1 MLKNKKV
8 LITLLLLVA
17 VLLLPNMVNAAEVNA
32 TETTKTSTGVDVKWS
47 YTLEGNNIKDLKC
60 TNISAITG
68 ELAIPNTIDGHTV
81 TSIGRAFEGC
91 AGLRKVTIP
100 DSVTSIGGRAFR
112 GCSGLTNIT
121 IPNSVTS
128 IGSSAF
134 EYCSGLREITIPN
147 SVTSIG
153 GSAFYECTG
162 LTSVTLSAN
171 LTKINEST
179 FAYCSAITE
188 IVLPENLT
196 TIEGG
201 LFSAFNG
208 CTALKFI
215 KIPENVVSIGNGVFE
230 DSKNL
235 TIYGK
240 EGSTA
245 QRYAENNKIKFEKI
259 ENWDKRNQNSGADIT
274 APTVK
279 SMYFNYS
286 NVMNYWQKTTN
297 DYRIPRGVE
306 LPFIVQFTET
316 IKGTEVPTLTIKCGE
331 GANIELKNGTIT
343 GDKIVYTYTI
353 KENDEGLIAAVKL
366 EGGNVSD
373 ASGNK
378 AVLAVKE
385 LKVEY
390 DSRYA
395 YANGSKAT
403 SEKVDTKQYISF
415 PFIITNGKSSVS
427 IKKGMYDGK
436 YTMYYQFVE
445 VSDEVYN
452 KLNDLKTKYENKEI
466 TYEEYFVQ
474 YNQTVTNYNDSKWIK
489 TEDGS
494 FEQDLSKFTGTK
506 KFALWVKLEMEDKTV
521 YEAQVYTMNG
531 SGTATNEPQATDKPE
546 TPKKDTTTATSKLP
560 NTGKIILMWSIAI
573 IAVSGIVAHIRYKKL
588 YIK

>member
-17 VLLLPNMVNAAEVNA
+17 VLLIPNMVKAAEVNA

-47 YTLEGNNIKDLKC
+47 YTLEGDNIKNLKC

-68 ELAIPNTIDGHTV
+68 ELTIPNTIDGHVVTSIGSYAFKDASGLRKITIPNTV
-81 TSIGRAFEGC
+81 TSIGNTAFSNC
-91 AGLRKVTIP
+91 TGLTNIIIP
-100 DSVTSIGGRAFR
+100 DSVTSLGSYVFNGCTGLKSVVISKNLSKLSSYLFE
-112 GCSGLTNIT
+112 GCSG
-121 IPNSVTS
+121 
-128 IGSSAF
+128 
-134 EYCSGLREITIPN
+134 
-147 SVTSIG
+147 
-153 GSAFYECTG
+153 
-162 LTSVTLSAN
+162 
-171 LTKINEST
+171 
-179 FAYCSAITE
+179 ITE
-188 IVLPENLT
+188 VVLSENLT
-196 TIEGG
+196 TIDFWALYCKG
-201 LFSAFNG
+201 
-208 CTALKFI
+208 LKFV
-215 KIPENVVSIGNGVFE
+215 KIPENVVSID
-230 DSKNL
+230 DSAFGSNKSF

-240 EGSTA
+240 EGSYA
-245 QRYAENNKIKFEKI
+245 QTYAESNQIKFEKI

-274 APTVK
+274 APKVK

-297 DYRIPRGVE
+297 DYRIPRGAE

-395 YANGSKAT
+395 YANGSAT
-403 SEKVDTKQYISF
+403 ISNNNSNANNNSNS
-415 PFIITNGKSSVS
+415 TNSSTNNKSN
-427 IKKGMYDGK
+427 
-436 YTMYYQFVE
+436 T
-445 VSDEVYN
+445 
-452 KLNDLKTKYENKEI
+452 T
-466 TYEEYFVQ
+466 
-474 YNQTVTNYNDSKWIK
+474 
-489 TEDGS
+489 
-494 FEQDLSKFTGTK
+494 
-506 KFALWVKLEMEDKTV
+506 
-521 YEAQVYTMNG
+521 
-531 SGTATNEPQATDKPE
+531 TDN
-546 TPKKDTTTATSKLP
+546 TTKKDTTIAKKVLP
-560 NTGKIILMWSIAI
+560 NTGKVILIWSIAI